1 MNNDLIVFMPSIEG
15 GGVEKNL
22 FLVCNYLV
30 KHVGSL
36 KVITISKKY
45 SKRFDKSIKIVT
57 FKSKKWDNLGRRIK
71 YFLALLLL
79 IKEIVKNKRPIVFSF
94 QANVYCILLCKLLLV
109 KVIARSNTAPIGWSK
124 NIFKRVIF
132 KFVLKLSD
140 KIMVNSLEFKKDL
153 KRELNINAS
162 CIYNPLNTEQIKK
175 KSKKKSINIFSSS
188 KKLKILNIGRFT
200 DQKDQLTFLK
210 SLNFIKKKIKFEACI
225 VGKGILKEKL
235 KNYIEKN
242 NLKKFVKI
250 INFTN
255 NPYPLIK
262 QANLFILSSKYEG
275 LPNVILESLVLKKF
289 VISSNCRTGP
299 KEILLNGKGG
309 LLFNVGDYKSL
320 GLKIIY
326 FNKNKKKAKAM
337 LKKAHRALNR
347 FDFKL
352 NLEKYLK
359 LVDIR

>member
-1 MNNDLIVFMPSIEG
+1 MAHIISERQQSVHELTENFYGQGFISFVSFFEAYLRGDNHILLGLPKPILILSGPIIAGLIVSI
-15 GGVEKNL
+15 
-22 FLVCNYLV
+22 
-30 KHVGSL
+30 
-36 KVITISKKY
+36 
-45 SKRFDKSIKIVT
+45 
-57 FKSKKWDNLGRRIK
+57 
-71 YFLALLLL
+71 
-79 IKEIVKNKRPIVFSF
+79 
-94 QANVYCILLCKLLLV
+94 
-109 KVIARSNTAPIGWSK
+109 
-124 NIFKRVIF
+124 IFKL
-132 KFVLKLSD
+132 VLKLSD

-153 KRELNINAS
+153 KKELNINAS
-162 CIYNPLNTEQIKK
+162 CIYNPLNTKQIKE

-200 DQKDQLTFLK
+200 EQKDQLTLLK

-225 VGKGILKEKL
+225 VGKGILKEEL

-242 NLKKFVKI
+242 NLKKSIKI

-275 LPNVILESLVLKKF
+275 LPNVVLESLVLKKF

-326 FNKNKKKAKAM
+326 FNKNKKKARTM

-359 LVDIR
+359 FIDLK